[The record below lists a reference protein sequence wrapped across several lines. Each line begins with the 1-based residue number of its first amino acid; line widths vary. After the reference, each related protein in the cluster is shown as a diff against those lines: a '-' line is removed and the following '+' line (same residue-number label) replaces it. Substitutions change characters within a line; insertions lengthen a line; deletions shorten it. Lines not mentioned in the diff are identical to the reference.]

1 MFFNYK
7 LRLPVNLILLELAFY
22 LQSVHHILLSNT
34 TVMSRSTEE
43 GAPAHGV
50 TETEPVACDIELEG
64 VTCTGSLVHD
74 MKFAFHGDRLAAA
87 CIDHSVKV
95 YEDTGHGTWELRS
108 EWKAH
113 KAPVLRVGWVCSLS
127 CRSTRCTG
135 PVRPVL

>member
-1 MFFNYK
+1 
-7 LRLPVNLILLELAFY
+7 
-22 LQSVHHILLSNT
+22 
-34 TVMSRSTEE
+34 MSRSTED
-43 GAPAHGV
+43 GAVAHALA
-50 TETEPVACDIELEG
+50 ETEPVACDIELEG

-113 KAPVLRVGWVCSLS
+113 KAPVLRVGWVCS
-127 CRSTRCTG
+127 CRSARRTSPAGLAQANIG
-135 PVRPVL
+135 PTPSPPQHTPRPLPIATHRHTLSLVLAS